1 MPAKPKFYV
10 VWRGAETGV
19 FKTWKECEA
28 RIKGFPGALY
38 KSFPDEA
45 SAIEAFNQP
54 SFLHMQ
60 KGRKKA
66 SAPVHGHQP
75 VAKPVVPSLCVDAA
89 CSGNPGP
96 MEYQGVDTETGEI
109 VFRTGPFPEGTNNIG
124 EFLAIVHALAL
135 LAKKG
140 SILPVYTDS
149 NNAISWL
156 KKRKAATKLPPSE
169 KNRNLMQ
176 LVERAEKWL
185 NTNEWRNP
193 VLKWDTKQWGEIP
206 ADFGRK

>member
-10 VWRGAETGV
+10 VWQGAKTGI
-19 FKTWKECEA
+19 FRTWKECEA
-28 RIKGFPGALY
+28 SIKGFPGSLY

-45 SAIEAFNQP
+45 SAREAFNQP
-54 SFLHMQ
+54 GYAHLQ
-60 KGRKKA
+60 RKTETDKA
-66 SAPVHGHQP
+66 GLKFKQTATLPVL
-75 VAKPVVPSLCVDAA
+75 PSLSVDAA

-96 MEYQGVDTETGEI
+96 MEYQGVNTETGEVI
-109 VFRTGPFPEGTNNIG
+109 FRMGPFPEGTNNIG

-135 LAKKG
+135 LAKQG
-140 SILPVYTDS
+140 SALTIYTDS
-149 NNAISWL
+149 KIAIKWV
-156 KKRKAATKLPPSE
+156 KNKKAATKLLPNE
-169 KNRNLMQ
+169 KNRELLQ

-185 NTNEWRNP
+185 MANDWANT